1 MTETFDKN
9 LMKQRMD
16 KTLIS
21 FQNDLNTV
29 RAGRATVNMLDTVF
43 IEAYGSKVPINQ
55 IGNINVPEPRLLV
68 ISVWDSSNVEQVEKC
83 IRESNL
89 GLNPMIEGN
98 LIRLPIPP
106 LSEERRIELTK
117 VASKYAENTRVS
129 LRNIRRDIIE
139 NIRKKEKNK
148 ELSADEKHKNEE
160 IVQTITNEYVNN
172 VDKIL
177 SNKEKEIL
185 EV

>member
-29 RAGRATVNMLDTVF
+29 RAGRATVNMLATVF

-68 ISVWDSSNVEQVEKC
+68 ISVWDSSNVEHVEKG

-89 GLNPMIEGN
+89 GLNPMVEGN
-98 LIRLPIPP
+98 LIRLPIPA

-117 VASKYAENTRVS
+117 VVSKYAENTRVS
-129 LRNIRRDIIE
+129 LRNIRRDIIDD
-139 NIRKKEKNK
+139 IRKKEKNK
-148 ELSADEKHKNEE
+148 EISTDEKHKNEE
-160 IVQTITNEYVNN
+160 IIQAITDEYVNN

>member
-68 ISVWDSSNVEQVEKC
+68 ISVWDSSNVEHVEKG

-89 GLNPMIEGN
+89 GLNPMVEGN
-98 LIRLPIPP
+98 LIRLPIPA

-117 VASKYAENTRVS
+117 VASKYAEEARIAIRNVRRSAMDELKKHHKSGEMSDDQLSEYTDTIQGITDNFIKDIDNS
-129 LRNIRRDIIE
+129 LE
-139 NIRKKEKNK
+139 KKEN
-148 ELSADEKHKNEE
+148 D
-160 IVQTITNEYVNN
+160 IRQV
-172 VDKIL
+172 
-177 SNKEKEIL
+177 
-185 EV
+185 

>member
-55 IGNINVPEPRLLV
+55 IGNINVLEPRLLV
-68 ISVWDSSNVEQVEKC
+68 ISVWDSSNIEQVEKG

-98 LIRLPIPP
+98 LIRLPIPA

-129 LRNIRRDIIE
+129 LRNIRRDIIDDV
-139 NIRKKEKNK
+139 RKKKK
-148 ELSADEKHKNEE
+148 QRD
-160 IVQTITNEYVNN
+160 VY
-172 VDKIL
+172 
-177 SNKEKEIL
+177 
-185 EV
+185 

>member
-1 MTETFDKN
+1 MP
-9 LMKQRMD
+9 
-16 KTLIS
+16 
-21 FQNDLNTV
+21 
-29 RAGRATVNMLDTVF
+29 A
-43 IEAYGSKVPINQ
+43 
-55 IGNINVPEPRLLV
+55 
-68 ISVWDSSNVEQVEKC
+68 
-83 IRESNL
+83 
-89 GLNPMIEGN
+89 
-98 LIRLPIPP
+98 
-106 LSEERRIELTK
+106 RRIELTK